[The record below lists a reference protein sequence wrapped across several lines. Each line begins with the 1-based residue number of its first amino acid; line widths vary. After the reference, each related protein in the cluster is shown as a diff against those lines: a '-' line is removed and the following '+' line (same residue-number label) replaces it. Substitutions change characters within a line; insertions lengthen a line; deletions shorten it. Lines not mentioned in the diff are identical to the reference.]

1 MPFDSREYEW
11 SDITVVTG
19 NRDVIGIRGI
29 KYSEKEEIEPL
40 HAKGKYAHS
49 IQGGNITYEGELTV
63 LQSEYE
69 ALVKAGNGSV
79 LKLRGLNIVCAYG
92 NPTDGSA
99 PMTDIITGIR
109 FSEAGKDWKQG
120 DKFKEIALPF
130 LALRVQNQ
138 AI

>member
-29 KYSEKEEIEPL
+29 KYTEKEEVEHL

-49 IQGGNITYEGELTV
+49 IQGGNNTVEGEITV

-79 LKLRGLNIVCAYG
+79 LKLRGLNIVCEYG
-92 NPTDGSA
+92 NPTEGVA
-99 PMTDIITGIR
+99 PMVDIVHGIR

-120 DKFKEIALPF
+120 DKFKEITLPF
-130 LALRVQNQ
+130 LAIRVQNQ
-138 AI
+138 AL